1 MVLTHDAV
9 KLMKLSD
16 LRLIED
22 NQPHVF
28 GTKIIKTFV
37 MRTYKVTLIIL
48 IFFIIIKRKNFTKA
62 YFFNKLTKLI

>member
-28 GTKIIKTFV
+28 GTKIINF
-37 MRTYKVTLIIL
+37 RYAHLQGNANYINFFYYYKE
-48 IFFIIIKRKNFTKA
+48 K
-62 YFFNKLTKLI
+62 KLYKGLLF